1 MGYKFR
7 RQHGVEQ
14 YILDFYCP
22 ELKLAIEVDGGSHRS
37 TEAVKTDL
45 KRQKEIERYG
55 IRFLRFRDEDVLVEI
70 DKVMKVIHDEVLD
83 LARR

>member
-45 KRQKEIERYG
+45 QRQKEIERYG

>member
-1 MGYKFR
+1 M
-7 RQHGVEQ
+7 
-14 YILDFYCP
+14 LDFYCP

-45 KRQKEIERYG
+45 QRQKEIERYG